1 MKDNLTIGT
10 RGSKLAL
17 YQANLVKEELL
28 KCFKNLNVSIS
39 IIKTKGD
46 QLLEKSL
53 SSLLDKGFFT
63 KEIQDKLYAG
73 NIDLAVHSLK
83 DLPTDLPKESCIAAI
98 LKREDH
104 RDVFISRNSKPL
116 SEFSS
121 SDIIGTS
128 SLRRKS
134 QLLKYNSSLNV
145 KEIRGN
151 VDTRIKKMLNGD
163 YQAIVMAAA
172 GVKRLGLQKYITE
185 YFDTDFMLTAP
196 GQGAI
201 AVEVRS
207 NDSKTK
213 EIVSKLNDE
222 LTQVCVDSERDFLR
236 QLGGGCH
243 VPFAAHSKISGSSIT
258 IDALVNSIDGR
269 KSFREKKTVE
279 LSQVKV
285 LGENIAQNI
294 LSSGASIIV
303 DELKTSKL

>member
-1 MKDNLTIGT
+1 MKDKLTIGT

-28 KCFKNLNVSIS
+28 KSFKNLDVSIS

-63 KEIQDKLYAG
+63 KEIQDKLYQG

-172 GVKRLGLQKYITE
+172 GVKRLGLQKHITE

-285 LGENIAQNI
+285 LGENIAENI

>member
-28 KCFKNLNVSIS
+28 KCFKNLNVSII

-63 KEIQDKLYAG
+63 KEIQDKLYEG

-104 RDVFISRNSKPL
+104 RDVFISRNFKPL

-172 GVKRLGLQKYITE
+172 GVKRLGLQKHITE

-201 AVEVRS
+201 AVEVRAE
-207 NDSKTK
+207 DSKTK

-222 LTQVCVDSERDFLR
+222 LTQICVNSERDFLR
-236 QLGGGCH
+236 KLGGGCH

-258 IDALVNSIDGR
+258 IDALVNSIDGK
-269 KSFREKKTVE
+269 KSFREKKTVD
-279 LSQVKV
+279 LNQVKI
-285 LGENIAQNI
+285 LGENIAKNI

>member
-28 KCFKNLNVSIS
+28 KCFKDLDVSIS

-172 GVKRLGLQKYITE
+172 GVKRLGLQKHITE

>member
-28 KCFKNLNVSIS
+28 KCFKDLDVSIS

-63 KEIQDKLYAG
+63 KEIQYKLYAG

-83 DLPTDLPKESCIAAI
+83 DLPTDLPTESCIAAI
-98 LKREDH
+98 LKREYH
-104 RDVFISRNSKPL
+104 RDVFISRNYKPL

-172 GVKRLGLQKYITE
+172 GVKRLGLQKHITE

-243 VPFAAHSKISGSSIT
+243 VPFAAHSKISGSSIS

>member
-28 KCFKNLNVSIS
+28 KCFKNLTVSIS
-39 IIKTKGD
+39 VIKTKGD

-63 KEIQDKLYAG
+63 KEIQDKLYQG

-83 DLPTDLPKESCIAAI
+83 DLPTDLPTESCIAAI

-116 SEFSS
+116 SEFTS

-163 YQAIVMAAA
+163 YQAVVMAAA

-236 QLGGGCH
+236 KLGGGCH

-269 KSFREKKTVE
+269 KSFREKKTVN
-279 LSQVKV
+279 LSQVQV

>member
-28 KCFKNLNVSIS
+28 KSFKNLDVSIS

-172 GVKRLGLQKYITE
+172 GVKRLGLQKHITE

>member
-28 KCFKNLNVSIS
+28 KSFKNLDVSIS

-63 KEIQDKLYAG
+63 KEIQDKLYEG

-104 RDVFISRNSKPL
+104 RDVFISRNFKPL

-172 GVKRLGLQKYITE
+172 GVKRLGLQKHITE

-243 VPFAAHSKISGSSIT
+243 VPFAAHSKISGSSIS

>member
-17 YQANLVKEELL
+17 FQANLVKEELL
-28 KCFKNLNVSIS
+28 KYFKNLDVSIS

-63 KEIQDKLYAG
+63 KEIQDKLYQG

-134 QLLKYNSSLNV
+134 QLLKYNPSLNV

-151 VDTRIKKMLNGD
+151 VDTRINKMLNGA

-172 GVKRLGLQKYITE
+172 GVKRLGLQNYITE

-201 AVEVRS
+201 AVEVRAE
-207 NDSKTK
+207 DSKTK

-222 LTQVCVDSERDFLR
+222 LTQVCVNSERDFLR
-236 QLGGGCH
+236 KLGGGCH

-269 KSFREKKTVE
+269 KSFREKKTVD
-279 LSQVKV
+279 LRQVKI
-285 LGENIAQNI
+285 LGENIAENI

>member
-28 KCFKNLNVSIS
+28 KCFKDLDVSIS

-172 GVKRLGLQKYITE
+172 GVKRLGLQKHITE

-285 LGENIAQNI
+285 LGENIAENI

>member
-28 KCFKNLNVSIS
+28 KSFKNLDVSIS
-39 IIKTKGD
+39 VIKTKGD

-63 KEIQDKLYAG
+63 KEIQDKLYQG

-172 GVKRLGLQKYITE
+172 GVKRLGLQKHITE

-201 AVEVRS
+201 AVEVRAE
-207 NDSKTK
+207 DSMTK

-222 LTQVCVDSERDFLR
+222 LTQVCVNSERDFLR
-236 QLGGGCH
+236 KLGGGCH

-269 KSFREKKTVE
+269 KSFREKKTVD
-279 LSQVKV
+279 LMQVKI
-285 LGENIAQNI
+285 LGENIAENI
-294 LSSGASIIV
+294 LSSGAFVIV

>member
-28 KCFKNLNVSIS
+28 KCFKNLDVSIS

-172 GVKRLGLQKYITE
+172 GVKRLGLQKHITE

-222 LTQVCVDSERDFLR
+222 LTQVCVNSERDFLR
-236 QLGGGCH
+236 KLGGGCH

-269 KSFREKKTVE
+269 KSFREKKTVD
-279 LSQVKV
+279 LMQVKI
-285 LGENIAQNI
+285 LGENIAENI

>member
-28 KCFKNLNVSIS
+28 KSFKNLDVSIS

-63 KEIQDKLYAG
+63 KEIQDKLYQG

-172 GVKRLGLQKYITE
+172 GVKRLGLQKHITE